1 MNLSKKEQLLEALK
15 QIPDYKVDIGK
26 IEYPLHE
33 VLFITLFALIKG
45 NTTFKDI
52 HTWMIYNQESLILT
66 ELFAKDKI
74 QIPSRS
80 TLHTLLINTDNNAL
94 ESVFRDYFWEYITQ
108 KSTAIGG
115 KWLQG
120 SDANG
125 QYTQASHRAILN
137 ILDKEIGIV
146 FAHKFLD
153 KNKKIEI
160 KALKELLE
168 DKRFSQEE
176 QVFSFD
182 ALLTQFEILNTMDI
196 KGNCCKSVR

>member
-1 MNLSKKEQLLEALK
+1 MGF
-15 QIPDYKVDIGK
+15 VR
-26 IEYPLHE
+26 
-33 VLFITLFALIKG
+33 
-45 NTTFKDI
+45 
-52 HTWMIYNQESLILT
+52 LILVG
-66 ELFAKDKI
+66 
-74 QIPSRS
+74 
-80 TLHTLLINTDNNAL
+80 
-94 ESVFRDYFWEYITQ
+94 VFTGIYVR
-108 KSTAIGG
+108 KLS
-115 KWLQG
+115 
-120 SDANG
+120 
-125 QYTQASHRAILN
+125 

-153 KNKKIEI
+153 KNKKSEI